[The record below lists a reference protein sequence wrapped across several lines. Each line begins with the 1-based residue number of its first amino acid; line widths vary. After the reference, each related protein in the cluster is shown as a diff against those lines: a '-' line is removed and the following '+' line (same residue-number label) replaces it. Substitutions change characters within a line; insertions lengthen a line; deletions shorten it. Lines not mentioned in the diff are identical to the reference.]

1 MTERGKRTDAEV
13 WEALEKITAEVGEL
27 ERIDAL
33 SDDELDRELRAA
45 GIEPEEAANLGQDI
59 ANLGQDILVRVPPQA
74 PGPPAQDPRA
84 PKQAARPPRKV
95 HWVAWAAV
103 AAVAVLVVG
112 VLATRP
118 ENVASPRP
126 DDSASD
132 AGLATKLQA
141 AAKLRDD
148 AFDSCAHGVWAVC
161 EHRLDAARA
170 LDPAGEQD
178 AKVLAARRSVYDA
191 QHADAGHAPDKPV
204 P

>member
-13 WEALEKITAEVGEL
+13 WEALEKVAAEVGEL

-45 GIEPEEAANLGQDI
+45 GIDPAEAANLGQDI
-59 ANLGQDILVRVPPQA
+59 VVRPPPQA
-74 PGPPAQDPRA
+74 PGPPPQA
-84 PKQAARPPRKV
+84 PGTAKQAVRPPRKV
-95 HWVAWAAV
+95 HWVAWGAV
-103 AAVAVLVVG
+103 AAVAVLIVG
-112 VLATRP
+112 VLVTRP
-118 ENVASPRP
+118 ENVASPPP
-126 DDSASD
+126 DDSAPD

-141 AAKLRDD
+141 AARLRDD
-148 AFDSCAHGVWAVC
+148 AFDSCAHGVWDVC

-178 AKVLAARRSVYDA
+178 AKVLAARRAVYDA
-191 QHADAGHAPDKPV
+191 QHADAGRGTDRPV

>member
-13 WEALEKITAEVGEL
+13 WQALEKVAAEVGEL

-33 SDDELDRELRAA
+33 SDDELDSELRAA
-45 GIEPEEAANLGQDI
+45 GIDPAEAANLGQD
-59 ANLGQDILVRVPPQA
+59 LLVGAPPPAPPPQ
-74 PGPPAQDPRA
+74 PPRA
-84 PKQAARPPRKV
+84 PKQAARSSRKV
-95 HWVAWAAV
+95 HWVAWGAV
-103 AAVAVLVVG
+103 AAAAVLVIG

-118 ENVASPRP
+118 DDVASPRP

-132 AGLATKLQA
+132 AGLATKQQA
-141 AAKLRDD
+141 AAKLRED
-148 AFDSCAHGVWAVC
+148 AFGSCAHGVWGVC
-161 EHRLDAARA
+161 EDRLNAARA

-191 QHADAGHAPDKPV
+191 QHADAGAKPDQPV

>member
-45 GIEPEEAANLGQDI
+45 GIDPAEAATFGQDI
-59 ANLGQDILVRVPPQA
+59 VVRPPPQA
-74 PGPPAQDPRA
+74 PGPPSQAPRP
-84 PKQAARPPRKV
+84 PKKTARSPRKV
-95 HWVAWAAV
+95 HWIAWGAV
-103 AAVAVLVVG
+103 AAAAVLIVG

-118 ENVASPRP
+118 ENVASPPP

-132 AGLATKLQA
+132 AGLTTKLQA

-148 AFDSCAHGVWAVC
+148 AFGSCAHGVWAVC

-178 AKVLAARRSVYDA
+178 EKVIAARRAVYDA
-191 QHADAGHAPDKPV
+191 QHADAGAKPDGPAP
-204 P
+204 

>member
-33 SDDELDRELRAA
+33 SDDELDGELRAA
-45 GIEPEEAANLGQDI
+45 GIDPAEAANLGQDI
-59 ANLGQDILVRVPPQA
+59 VVRPPLQA
-74 PGPPAQDPRA
+74 PGPPSQAPRP
-84 PKQAARPPRKV
+84 PKKTARSPRKV
-95 HWVAWAAV
+95 HWIAWGAV
-103 AAVAVLVVG
+103 AAAAVLVVG

-118 ENVASPRP
+118 ENVASPPP
-126 DDSASD
+126 DESASD

-141 AAKLRDD
+141 AARLRDD
-148 AFDSCAHGVWAVC
+148 AFGSCAHGVWTVC
-161 EHRLDAARA
+161 EHRLDAART

-178 AKVLAARRSVYDA
+178 EKVLAARRAVYDA
-191 QHADAGHAPDKPV
+191 QHGDAGAKPDRPV